1 MQNFGG
7 VAVPLAVAS
16 LIVAVPNFALSFAR
30 GFALGLLGSS
40 LDPIVLM
47 ILNLVG
53 GLVTYAISLALQAYI
68 TSGVTLFVLKVA
80 RGERPEFG
88 VIFSG
93 GQFFAPML
101 GGSFLFSL
109 GVFLGVPF
117 CIVPA
122 LFLAGQWLF
131 YSFFIVD
138 KGLSPVAAL
147 SASWQATAP
156 YRVNALVF
164 ILLAFVVSFVGVLAC
179 VVGALL
185 VSYPVVMVGAA
196 YIYLKLVGE
205 QPRLPA

>member
-16 LIVAVPNFALSFAR
+16 LVVAVPNFLLNFGR
-30 GFALGLLGSS
+30 GFALGMLGSS
-40 LDPIVLM
+40 VDPIVLT
-47 ILNLVG
+47 IVNLVG
-53 GLVTYAISLALQAYI
+53 GLITYVIMVALQAYI

-88 VIFSG
+88 VVFSG
-93 GQFFAPML
+93 GRYFATML

-109 GVFLGVPF
+109 GVLLGLPF
-117 CIVPA
+117 CVVPA

-131 YSFFIVD
+131 YSFYIVD
-138 KGLSPVAAL
+138 KGMSPVAAL
-147 SASWQATAP
+147 TASWQATAP

-179 VVGALL
+179 FFGALL

-196 YIYLKLVGE
+196 YIYLKLIGE